1 VGHRAGY
8 SGRIPEPD
16 GGFLSQTVE
25 GKTVFSST
33 YQNLI
38 LHKLNRYNCHP
49 MAYQNIKPRL
59 ICAKNFKGFAASV
72 CIGIGILFTLS
83 ACNLGGSS
91 PSPNFNAGQ
100 SQPAITQTIKPSTT
114 ASQSS
119 TPTPSVTPT
128 STATQTST
136 RTPTST
142 PTLHPMNIL
151 AARQTVYPGSSIT
164 IEETLEPG
172 ANYSRYF
179 AWYTSEGLKIY
190 GLLTIP
196 SGQMPPTGWP
206 AIVFNHGYIDPRA
219 YKTTERYVAYVDQ
232 LARHG
237 YIVYKID
244 YRGHD
249 QSQGMASGAY
259 GDPGYTVDVLNAV
272 SALEAFPQADA
283 QRIGMWGHSMGGFLT
298 LRAMVISTDIRA
310 GVIWSGVVG
319 SYPDLICCWHPPTPG
334 VPTRTPNPNYRSGW
348 RGLWENEYGTPEQ
361 NPAFWLGISANSYLS
376 DLSGPL
382 QLHHDVGDSEVP
394 VKFSQDL
401 YQEVM
406 AAGKPV
412 EYYEY
417 PGDDHNLANYFNLA
431 MQRTIEFF
439 DKYLKGG
446 G

>member
-1 VGHRAGY
+1 VGHWAGY
-8 SGRIPEPD
+8 SGRISESD
-16 GGFLSQTVE
+16 GGILRQTDE
-25 GKTVFSST
+25 WKAVFSST
-33 YQNLI
+33 CQYPI
-38 LHKLNRYNCHP
+38 LHKLNRYNNHP
-49 MAYQNIKPRL
+49 MAHQNIKPRP
-59 ICAKNFKGFAASV
+59 IAKDFKALVALM
-72 CIGIGILFTLS
+72 CIGIGMLFTLS
-83 ACNLGGSS
+83 ACSIASSS
-91 PSPNFNAGQ
+91 PSPSFTTSL
-100 SQPAITQTIKPSTT
+100 SQTTITQTINPSATP
-114 ASQSS
+114 SQSS
-119 TPTPSVTPT
+119 TPVPSNTPT
-128 STATQTST
+128 STVTQTST

-142 PTLHPMNIL
+142 PTLHPMIIL
-151 AARQTVYPGSSIT
+151 AARQTDYPGSAIT
-164 IEETLEPG
+164 IEQTLEPG
-172 ANYSRYF
+172 ANYSRYY

-196 SGQMPPTGWP
+196 SGQMPPNGWP

-249 QSQGMASGAY
+249 QSQGVASGAY

-298 LRAMVISTDIRA
+298 LRAMVISKDIRA

-334 VPTRTPNPNYRSGW
+334 VPTRTPNPNYRPGW
-348 RGLWENEYGTPEQ
+348 RDLWQNEYGTPQQ
-361 NPAFWLGISANSYLS
+361 NPDFWLGISANSYLS

-382 QLHHDVGDSEVP
+382 QLHHDVEDSEVP

-401 YQEVM
+401 YQEVL
-406 AAGKPV
+406 AAGKTV

-439 DKYLKGG
+439 DTYLKGG

>member
-1 VGHRAGY
+1 M
-8 SGRIPEPD
+8 
-16 GGFLSQTVE
+16 VE
-25 GKTVFSST
+25 
-33 YQNLI
+33 N
-38 LHKLNRYNCHP
+38 
-49 MAYQNIKPRL
+49 
-59 ICAKNFKGFAASV
+59 
-72 CIGIGILFTLS
+72 
-83 ACNLGGSS
+83 
-91 PSPNFNAGQ
+91 
-100 SQPAITQTIKPSTT
+100 STT
-114 ASQSS
+114 PARTAALPQ
-119 TPTPSVTPT
+119 PT
-128 STATQTST
+128 STLTQIVKPTSTPSPSSTAIPSHTPTHTLTQTAT

-151 AARQTVYPGSSIT
+151 AARQTDYPGSAIT

-172 ANYSRYF
+172 ANYSRYY
-179 AWYTSEGLKIY
+179 AWYSSEGLKIY

-196 SGQMPPTGWP
+196 FGEQPPSGWP

-249 QSQGMASGAY
+249 QSQGEARGAY
-259 GDPGYTVDVLNAV
+259 GDPGYAMDVLNAV
-272 SALEAFPQADA
+272 TSLQSFPQADA

-298 LRAMVISTDIRA
+298 LRAMVISQNIKA

-348 RGLWENEYGTPEQ
+348 RSLWESLFGTPEQ
-361 NPAFWLGISANSYLS
+361 NPNFWLGISANSYLS
-376 DLSGPL
+376 ELSGPL

-394 VKFSQDL
+394 VKFSKDL
-401 YQEVM
+401 YQELL
-406 AAGKPV
+406 AEKKTV
-412 EYYEY
+412 EYFEY

-439 DKYLKGG
+439 DQYLKGG